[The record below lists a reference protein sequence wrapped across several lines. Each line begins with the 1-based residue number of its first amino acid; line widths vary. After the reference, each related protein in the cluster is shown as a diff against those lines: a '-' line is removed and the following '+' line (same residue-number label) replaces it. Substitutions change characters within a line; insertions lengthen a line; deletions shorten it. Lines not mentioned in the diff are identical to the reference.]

1 VSKALEKKRAA
12 LLGNSSKRFKGGGSR
27 KFGRNREK
35 CKRYRQRVGK
45 PNGPGQDGRK
55 T

>member
-1 VSKALEKKRAA
+1 LSKSLAA
-12 LLGNSSKRFKGGGSR
+12 LRAKQLGKKVKISGGSR
-27 KFGRNREK
+27 KYGRNREK
-35 CKRYRQRVGK
+35 CKRYRNRVGK

>member
-1 VSKALEKKRAA
+1 MSKALVKKRAA
-12 LLGNSSKRFKGGGSR
+12 LLGNSSKIGRGSR
-27 KFGRNREK
+27 KYGRNREK
-35 CKRYRQRVGK
+35 CKKYRLRVGK